1 MNYCIFFINGSGFER
16 TIPYNFLFI
25 NEIKKEI
32 KKQII
37 KKKTNIILKNAT
49 HSNLN
54 ELLNEFKLLQIEC
67 FKLYGK
73 LNVKFIIIGICSG
86 GYVACRIKKLLNI
99 HYCICIAPILN
110 PIFRKNYL
118 INNKKQLINY
128 ISMNSIDKHI
138 YNTPLLKKIYNTFD
152 KTYFFIISKNDLQAP
167 FEMYKDYN
175 LENVYI
181 FEKEIHKD
189 LTTTPTKCILD
200 LLSKIIKD
208 IINL

>member
-1 MNYCIFFINGSGFER
+1 
-16 TIPYNFLFI
+16 
-25 NEIKKEI
+25 
-32 KKQII
+32 
-37 KKKTNIILKNAT
+37 
-49 HSNLN
+49 
-54 ELLNEFKLLQIEC
+54 
-67 FKLYGK
+67 
-73 LNVKFIIIGICSG
+73 
-86 GYVACRIKKLLNI
+86 
-99 HYCICIAPILN
+99 
-110 PIFRKNYL
+110 
-118 INNKKQLINY
+118 
-128 ISMNSIDKHI
+128 MNSIDKHI